1 VCRTAPQKTTG
12 KCQHTGKV
20 NTIDNQLVTLK
31 NTKITGKKPA
41 KLEMNNKYN
50 MTTAHK
56 HINPLHVNQK
66 NQINQW
72 FRQIP
77 PNRKMH
83 THRKSE

>member
-1 VCRTAPQKTTG
+1 
-12 KCQHTGKV
+12 V

-41 KLEMNNKYN
+41 ELETNNKYN
-50 MTTAHK
+50 MTTAHQ

-72 FRQIP
+72 FRQTP
-77 PNRKMH
+77 QPANAYNLQK
-83 THRKSE
+83 